1 MPMSR
6 DMYTM
11 AFRLLQQPEEAED
24 IVQDILL
31 ELYERPLSP
40 DPSPPKGKG
49 EDNELKDKKYV
60 MAMVRNRCIDRMRT
74 SLPLPLS
81 PEGERGEE
89 EPIGPSP
96 EAQIEARDY
105 LEQILQSLPEQV
117 RTIVRLRIID
127 DLSFDEIAERTGL
140 TAGNARV
147 IVSRCLNQLKNK
159 NKTP

>member
-31 ELYERPLSP
+31 ELYEREQ
-40 DPSPPKGKG
+40 D
-49 EDNELKDKKYV
+49 LKDKSYV

-74 SLPLPLS
+74 SLPHPLS

-159 NKTP
+159 GSFAN

>member
-31 ELYERPLSP
+31 ELYERGDSQ
-40 DPSPPKGKG
+40 SKS
-49 EDNELKDKKYV
+49 YV
-60 MAMVRNRCIDRMRT
+60 MAMVRNRCIDRMRGK
-74 SLPLPLS
+74 PLS
-81 PEGERGEE
+81 PEPLSPTGARGEE

-127 DLSFDEIAERTGL
+127 GLSFDEIAERTGM

-159 NKTP
+159 GSFAN